1 MYADEVVNVDI
12 SSKRMLDKMEE
23 LVTKAKLANSE
34 TKLQGYVV
42 AIQALCE
49 VMVDEK
55 SENNKIMKPV
65 TFTQPVMS
73 NIPNAEPVKM
83 DEANGDSLFD
93 F

>member
-1 MYADEVVNVDI
+1 MDI
-12 SSKRMLDKMEE
+12 SSKQMLDKMEE
-23 LVTKAKLANSE
+23 LVSKAKQSNSE
-34 TKLQGYVV
+34 AKVQGYVI

-55 SENNKIMKPV
+55 LEENRTPRPI
-65 TFTQPVMS
+65 TFTQPIIS
-73 NIPNAEPVKM
+73 TIPDAEPVKM

>member
-1 MYADEVVNVDI
+1 MDI
-12 SSKRMLDKMEE
+12 SSKQMLDKMEE
-23 LVTKAKLANSE
+23 LVSKAKQSNSE
-34 TKLQGYVV
+34 TKVKGYVI

-55 SENNKIMKPV
+55 VEENRAPRPI
-65 TFTQPVMS
+65 TFTQPIIS
-73 NIPNAEPVKM
+73 TIPDAEPVKM